1 MKISKENII
10 HFDPLINVT
19 DDGLLIPEVRR
30 WSLEKYK
37 LVGSYC
43 DIFSTGMKN
52 LWEQRIYID
61 LFAGAGFS
69 KISETGKIYKSSALI
84 AMSIPNPFTKYIL
97 CEQDTERYEALKVR
111 VERDYSHLNC
121 EILNCDSNS
130 NVEQIIAAIPEY
142 NKGDKLLSFCFVDPF
157 SLNLHFSTIRRL
169 ANKFMDFLILQALHM
184 DANRNFDNYN
194 KEENQ
199 KISNY
204 LGLENWREIFEKDGC
219 LNRKDFV
226 KFLADQYQLQ
236 MAKLNYIPA
245 KNMHQVHSTEKKLP
259 LYYLSFY
266 SRHKR
271 GEDFFHKVQNRVQP
285 QLKLEF

>member
-1 MKISKENII
+1 MKISYKTSIF
-10 HFDPLINVT
+10 FDPLIKVS
-19 DDGLLIPEVRR
+19 DDGLFIPEVRR

-97 CEQDTERYEALKVR
+97 CEQDTKRYEALKAR
-111 VERDYSHLNC
+111 VERDYSHLNYV
-121 EILNCDSNS
+121 ILNCDSNS
-130 NVEQIIAAIPEY
+130 NVEQILAAIPKY
-142 NKGDKLLSFCFVDPF
+142 NKDNKLLSFCFVDPF
-157 SLNLHFSTIRRL
+157 SVNLHFSTIRKL

-226 KFLADQYQLQ
+226 KFLADQYQSQ
-236 MAKLNYIPA
+236 MATLGYIPA
-245 KNMHQVHSTEKKLP
+245 KNMHHVHSTEKRLP

-271 GEDFFHKVQNRVQP
+271 GEEFFQEVQKRITP
-285 QLKLEF
+285 QLAFEF